1 MRLEYHRSA
10 VGYIRPMRLNLF
22 TILISMLLV
31 ACSSSH
37 QSVHE
42 SRLQKRRHAGGWHL
56 DLHARR
62 ADAAPR
68 IRLKELAP
76 RTTPASSLLR
86 IDEREPIACSKVDLA
101 MSETPLPSAEKERA
115 FVEVAAGPACT
126 EQQEED
132 ENLMP
137 RKKWNPVAVPAFV
150 SALGSVALG
159 FGTNLWLLVGAIALT
174 FILCAWSIA
183 RIRRKEQA
191 GKGFAMAA
199 LIIGVLAALLTLMSI
214 GRYGTEL

>member
-1 MRLEYHRSA
+1 MPRHVSF
-10 VGYIRPMRLNLF
+10 V
-22 TILISMLLV
+22 LL
-31 ACSSSH
+31 AIALLGCGSSRE
-37 QSVHE
+37 SVHE
-42 SRLQKRRHAGGWHL
+42 ARFQKRKHLNGWQL
-56 DLHARR
+56 DLRARHEDAPQPAR
-62 ADAAPR
+62 LKKMVPLAAPQAV
-68 IRLKELAP
+68 LESAE
-76 RTTPASSLLR
+76 
-86 IDEREPIACSKVDLA
+86 EREPIASSGYAPAAMMAPHSKADQKPLRVDEELD
-101 MSETPLPSAEKERA
+101 P
-115 FVEVAAGPACT
+115 VPA

-137 RKKWNPVAVPAFV
+137 RKKWNAVAVPAFI
-150 SALGSVALG
+150 SALGTIALG

-191 GKGFAMAA
+191 GKGFTVAA